1 MTKFDIQRL
10 IISFFAD
17 VKDCD
22 DMLNKFSEIA
32 ERANKLNVKILEVV
46 NSEGPFDV
54 LFFR

>member
-22 DMLNKFSEIA
+22 DMLNKFSEIV
-32 ERANKLNVKILEVV
+32 EKANKLNVKILEVV
-46 NSEGPFDV
+46 NSVGPFDV